1 MEAPAPYHTAPK
13 GPRDLS
19 APLAAWLRAQG
30 FTAVEQARPTT
41 ATVAA
46 HWLGPQGERF
56 QLDYTWLSGPVPSA
70 TCWLRVHYPGQP
82 QPETLFTGQ
91 QVRRLREARQ
101 LLLGCVRYAN
111 ARTLARLVPA
121 PAHL

>member
-1 MEAPAPYHTAPK
+1 MEAPAPYHTAPQ

-30 FTAVEQARPTT
+30 FTAVEQARSVS

-46 HWLGPQGERF
+46 HWHGPQGERF
-56 QLDYTWLSGPVPSA
+56 QFDYSWVSGPVPGA
-70 TCWLRVHYPGQP
+70 TCWLSVQYPGQL

-101 LLLGCVRYAN
+101 LLLGNVRYAN
-111 ARTLARLVPA
+111 ACTLARLTTSSPIV
-121 PAHL
+121 

>member
-1 MEAPAPYHTAPK
+1 MEAPAPYAAAPK

-19 APLAAWLRAQG
+19 AALAAWLRTQG
-30 FTAVEQARPTT
+30 FTAVEQSRPAT

-56 QLDYTWLSGPVPSA
+56 QFDYTWLAGPVPSA
-70 TCWLRVHYPGQP
+70 ICWLRVRYLGQP

-101 LLLGCVRYAN
+101 LLLGNVRYAN

-121 PAHL
+121 A

>member
-1 MEAPAPYHTAPK
+1 MEAPAPYHAAPK

-19 APLAAWLRAQG
+19 APLAAWLRTQG
-30 FTAVEQARPTT
+30 FTAVEQVRPTM

-46 HWLGPQGERF
+46 HWHGPQGERF
-56 QLDYTWLSGPVPSA
+56 QLDYTWLSGPVPGA
-70 TCWLRVHYPGQP
+70 TCWLTVQYPGQL

-101 LLLGCVRYAN
+101 LLLGSVRYAN
-111 ARTLARLVPA
+111 ARLLAPIVSPSSCS
-121 PAHL
+121 